1 MGLGWMVASI
11 CNHNDKV
18 LEEKFQ
24 RNLRD
29 IRRELSL
36 ETERYESNIPYSNP
50 LYMQNVALIDTM
62 QSLIYEMDALME
74 AIDKNRPTFNINIVC
89 PEADKMMVTD
99 AVKEGIRQADAVKE
113 GIRQA
118 IVYEED

>member
-1 MGLGWMVASI
+1 
-11 CNHNDKV
+11 
-18 LEEKFQ
+18 
-24 RNLRD
+24 
-29 IRRELSL
+29 
-36 ETERYESNIPYSNP
+36 
-50 LYMQNVALIDTM
+50 MQNVALIDTM

-74 AIDKNRPTFNINIVC
+74 ALDKNRPTFNINIVC
-89 PEADKMMVTD
+89 PEVDKTMVTD